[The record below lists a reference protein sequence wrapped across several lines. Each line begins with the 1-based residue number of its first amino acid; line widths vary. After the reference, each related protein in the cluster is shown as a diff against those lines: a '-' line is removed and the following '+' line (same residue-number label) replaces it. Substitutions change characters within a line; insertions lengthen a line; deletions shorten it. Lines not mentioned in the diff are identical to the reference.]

1 MAKLPDSID
10 KYTIETLVAKGGM
23 GAVYKGMHP
32 TLKRPV
38 ILKKLTLS
46 GGPALAERFRR
57 EARILMDFRH
67 DHIVDVYDHFKQ
79 GGSYYI
85 VLEYVDGESL
95 DGLIKKHRYL
105 DAPVAAYILLQ
116 SAVGLNYAHSKQVI
130 HRDIKPANILI
141 SKKGEVKLVDFG
153 IAVSAEDSE
162 DGLTRE
168 GMTLGTPSYM
178 APEQFQNTK
187 NVDKRADIYSLGIML
202 YESLTG
208 KKPYSG
214 GFSPELIHQIQKGRY
229 KSPRAYNPKIDLAL
243 VRIMKKLMHYKPAS
257 RYQDLGRLILRLEK
271 YLSKYDMEDVKRRLI
286 SLVRNDKV
294 SGKIKLSRTMKSKR
308 KIRSAI
314 VSAVFLFFIVTGV
327 NVSGVFH
334 EMFLS
339 NTHGLVQFEVRV
351 PKGSKPQWT
360 MFVKGSLFHDDND
373 AIPDVRNGSLVM
385 IPNFFNRGDYVSFI
399 SLPRY
404 LEQGPYRVKLIYE
417 NQIFWESFLLYP
429 RVMQKA
435 LYSEGIGRRLLFD
448 YAKIGS
454 RTVNL
459 NMLIHDSLTGKSLF
473 SKADVRIKKANGWVT
488 YNPSDRSTYPVNDA
502 VNVFQVAVPGY
513 HSQIYTLFIG
523 RDQEGCTI
531 DANLYP
537 LTQKLRIKK
546 PKAVDLIINGY
557 PFYYSGEVAL
567 HINKI
572 EPNENLTVALP
583 AGPHVLSFSY
593 RGSER
598 KISVHTNDIKDKK
611 YTELNILIDK
621 NSVENQIVIHKK

>member
-10 KYTIETLVAKGGM
+10 KYKIETLVAKGGM

-46 GGPALAERFRR
+46 GGPALTERFRR

-116 SAVGLNYAHSKQVI
+116 CAIALDYAHSKQVI

-208 KKPYSG
+208 KKPFTG
-214 GFSPELIHQIQKGRY
+214 GFSPELINQIQKGKY
-229 KSPRAYNPKIDLAL
+229 KSPRSYNPKIDHAL
-243 VRIMKKLMHYKPAS
+243 VRIMKKLMHFKAKS
-257 RYQDLGRLILRLEK
+257 RYQNLSTLIARLEK
-271 YLSKYDMEDVKRRLI
+271 YLAKYDKEDIKNRLI
-286 SLVRNDKV
+286 ALVRKDKV
-294 SGKIKLSRTMKSKR
+294 TGRVKLSKQMKLRR
-308 KIRSAI
+308 KIRLS
-314 VSAVFLFFIVTGV
+314 VTGGV
-327 NVSGVFH
+327 LLVAVLFGINLSGIFY
-334 EMFLS
+334 EMFRS
-339 NTHGLVQFEVRV
+339 NTHGMVQFEVRV
-351 PKGSKPQWT
+351 PKGSQPPLT
-360 MFVKGSLFHDDND
+360 RFVQGALFHDDND
-373 AIPDVRNGSLVM
+373 KIPDVRNGGLIMV
-385 IPNFFNRGDYVSFI
+385 PNIFNKGDYVSFV
-399 SLPRY
+399 SFPRY
-404 LEQGPYRVKLIYE
+404 LKEGPYRIKMVYE

-435 LYSEGIGRRLLFD
+435 IYSEGVGRKLLFD
-448 YAKIGS
+448 YSKIS
-454 RTVNL
+454 NRTVDL
-459 NMLIHDSLTGKSLF
+459 TISVHDTLSAKNILPMTKIS
-473 SKADVRIKKANGWVT
+473 IKKNGGWVE
-488 YNPSDRSTYPVNDA
+488 YNPNNPSSNPVNGA
-502 VNVFQVAVPGY
+502 VNVFYFEAPGY
-513 HSQIYTLFIG
+513 HAQTYALFIS

-537 LTQKLRIKK
+537 ETWKLKIKK
-546 PKAVDLIINGY
+546 PKSVDVLVNGH
-557 PFYYSGEVAL
+557 PFYYTGDESL
-567 HINKI
+567 NMKRI
-572 EPNENLTVALP
+572 EPAEELTFSLPSGTHNLEFTYKDFKREV
-583 AGPHVLSFSY
+583 VVY
-593 RGSER
+593 
-598 KISVHTNDIKDKK
+598 TNDLKNRK

-621 NSVENQIVIHKK
+621 NSVENQIAIHKK